1 MNFSTFITSIIFI
14 LPGFIVISSINLFSY
29 VRNVNTFYKILQSI
43 ITTIIL
49 WLFVFLISQFEKF
62 NFIYN
67 ILEIIISF
75 DINIF
80 LKNKIKV
87 ALFLIT
93 IYFISFLIGFIIGI
107 FLYRFDK
114 TRNFIYK
121 IYVKIFKQTPY
132 KHIWEELF
140 YELKINEK
148 NVVSIIVRTVNG
160 DIFMGLPYLIS
171 YNPNDRAISFLELY
185 KLNDKNKFELI
196 INYEDSNI
204 NNKVKHGDLFYI
216 KDSSIEYLYILYY
229 NEKRVNDLIDKLR

>member
-1 MNFSTFITSIIFI
+1 M
-14 LPGFIVISSINLFSY
+14 
-29 VRNVNTFYKILQSI
+29 
-43 ITTIIL
+43 
-49 WLFVFLISQFEKF
+49 
-62 NFIYN
+62 
-67 ILEIIISF
+67 
-75 DINIF
+75 
-80 LKNKIKV
+80 

-107 FLYRFDK
+107 FLYRWDK

-121 IYVKIFKQTPY
+121 IYVKIFNQTPY

-140 YELKINEK
+140 YELKINDK
-148 NVVSIIVRTVNG
+148 NVVSILVRTVNG

-196 INYEDSNI
+196 INYE
-204 NNKVKHGDLFYI
+204 
-216 KDSSIEYLYILYY
+216 YLYILYY

>member
-1 MNFSTFITSIIFI
+1 MDFYTFITSIIFI

-62 NFIYN
+62 NFIDN

>member
-1 MNFSTFITSIIFI
+1 MDFSTFITSIIFI

-29 VRNVNTFYKILQSI
+29 VRNINTFYKILQSI
-43 ITTIIL
+43 IATIIL
-49 WLFVFLISQFEKF
+49 WLLILFISKF
-62 NFIYN
+62 SLFSFIDN
-67 ILEIIISF
+67 ILKIIISF
-75 DINIF
+75 DKNELFENKINI
-80 LKNKIKV
+80 
-87 ALFLIT
+87 ALFLSA

-121 IYVKIFKQTPY
+121 IYVKIFDQTPY

-140 YELKINEK
+140 YEFKINEK